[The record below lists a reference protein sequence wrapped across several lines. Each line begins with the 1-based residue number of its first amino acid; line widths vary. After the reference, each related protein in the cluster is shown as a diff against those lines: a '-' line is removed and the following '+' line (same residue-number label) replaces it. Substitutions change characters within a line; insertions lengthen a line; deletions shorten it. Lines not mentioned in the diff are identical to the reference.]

1 MSLFGTEPEM
11 RAQETAAALQ
21 PLAERMRPRTLD
33 EVVGQEKLL
42 GPGKPLRVQI
52 ENDTLSSMLF
62 WGPPGCGKTTLARL
76 IARLTKSDFV
86 SFSAVLSGIK
96 EIKEVM
102 AHAER
107 KSHAGRRTIV
117 FVDEVHRFN
126 KAQQD
131 AFLPHVEAGHILFI
145 GATTENP
152 SFEVISPLLS
162 RTKVYVLEALTTA
175 EIVELLQR
183 ALEDRERGYGN
194 ERIVLEPEQ
203 IGHGGTED
211 KEKRKAGSSEFE
223 NRADMG
229 RNDAPPRHAEEVLW
243 RIAAFANGD
252 ARAAYNILELCVKSA
267 GAEQKDNSSGA
278 KAQLPRGAMSELK
291 LRPSEEK
298 SGKSAM
304 LDRQNPPSHT
314 EGGAPSS
321 SSETSAG
328 RDRRAQTGV
337 SVPRADGSKDPLV
350 HVKRIT
356 VQLLEEVLQKKVLRY
371 DKAGEEHYN
380 LISALHK
387 SVRNSD
393 PDAALYWLARMIESG
408 EDPLYLARRMV
419 RMASEDIGLAEPGA
433 LAITLAAKEA
443 FDFLG
448 APEGHL
454 ALAQAAVYLS
464 LAPKSNAL
472 YVAYGDVMEDVRKTE
487 AEPVPLH
494 LRNAV
499 TGLMKNIGH
508 GEGYKYAHDFEEKV
522 TGMQCL
528 PDNLAGR
535 SYYRPTDQGFEAR
548 MRARMAEI
556 GKIRKKVGG
565 S

>member
-1 MSLFGTEPEM
+1 MSLFPPLPSPVEPE
-11 RAQETAAALQ
+11 TPSALQ

-33 EVVGQEKLL
+33 EFIGQEKLL
-42 GPGKPLRVQI
+42 GPGKPLRMQI
-52 ENDTLSSMLF
+52 ESDHIGSMLL

-76 IARLTKSDFV
+76 IARLTKSDFI

-102 AHAER
+102 AASEL
-107 KSHAGRRTIV
+107 KSKSGDRTIV

-131 AFLPHVEAGHILFI
+131 AFLPYVEAGHIVFI

-162 RTKVYVLEALTTA
+162 RTKVYVLEALSTPQIA
-175 EIVELLQR
+175 ALLHR
-183 ALEDRERGYGN
+183 AL
-194 ERIVLEPEQ
+194 V
-203 IGHGGTED
+203 D
-211 KEKRKAGSSEFE
+211 KEHGLGEQDIAASEQ
-223 NRADMG
+223 
-229 RNDAPPRHAEEVLW
+229 VLF
-243 RIAAFANGD
+243 RIASFANGD
-252 ARAAYNILELCVKSA
+252 ARAAYNTLELCVRSA
-267 GAEQKDNSSGA
+267 KTGADGA
-278 KAQLPRGAMSELK
+278 LQIPSEL
-291 LRPSEEK
+291 
-298 SGKSAM
+298 
-304 LDRQNPPSHT
+304 
-314 EGGAPSS
+314 
-321 SSETSAG
+321 
-328 RDRRAQTGV
+328 
-337 SVPRADGSKDPLV
+337 
-350 HVKRIT
+350 
-356 VQLLEEVLQKKVLRY
+356 LEDVLQRKLLRY
-371 DKAGEEHYN
+371 DKSGDEHYN

-393 PDAALYWLARMIESG
+393 PDAALYWLARMLESG

-472 YVAYGDVMEDVRKTE
+472 YTAYGDVQADVQKTE
-487 AEPVPLH
+487 ADPVPLH
-494 LRNAV
+494 LRNAP
-499 TGLMKNIGH
+499 TGLMKNL
-508 GEGYKYAHDFEEKV
+508 GYGKDYQYAHNYEGKV
-522 TGMQCL
+522 TDMQCL

-535 SYYRPTDQGFEAR
+535 TWYKPTDQGFEQR
-548 MRARMAEI
+548 LRQRLDEI
-556 GKIRKKVGG
+556 RKIRSPATSG
-565 S
+565 

>member
-1 MSLFGTEPEM
+1 MGLFSSLPEPD
-11 RAQETAAALQ
+11 TAAGLQ

-33 EVVGQEKLL
+33 EFIGQEKLL

-52 ENDTLSSMLF
+52 ESDNLSSMIF

-76 IARLTKSDFV
+76 IARLTKAEFV
-86 SFSAVLSGIK
+86 SFSAVLAGIK

-102 AHAER
+102 AVAEQ
-107 KSHAGRRTIV
+107 KSRSGSRTIV

-126 KAQQD
+126 KSQQD

-162 RTKVYVLEALTTA
+162 RTKVYVLDAHTTPQL
-175 EIVELLQR
+175 VELLRR
-183 ALEDRERGYGN
+183 ALADKEHGLGN
-194 ERIVLEPEQ
+194 ERIELGAEQ
-203 IGHGGTED
+203 ERETSSAEDTAGGSQ
-211 KEKRKAGSSEFE
+211 SSQ
-223 NRADMG
+223 
-229 RNDAPPRHAEEVLW
+229 RNEEVLW
-243 RIAAFANGD
+243 RMAAFSNGD
-252 ARAAYNILELCVKSA
+252 ARTAYNTLELCTRSAETDENGVK
-267 GAEQKDNSSGA
+267 
-278 KAQLPRGAMSELK
+278 
-291 LRPSEEK
+291 
-298 SGKSAM
+298 
-304 LDRQNPPSHT
+304 H
-314 EGGAPSS
+314 
-321 SSETSAG
+321 
-328 RDRRAQTGV
+328 
-337 SVPRADGSKDPLV
+337 
-350 HVKRIT
+350 IT
-356 VQLLEEVLQKKVLRY
+356 PALLSDLLQRKMLRY

-408 EDPLYLARRMV
+408 EEPLFLARRMV

-433 LAITLAAKEA
+433 LAVTLAAKDA

-472 YVAYGDVMEDVRKTE
+472 YTGYGAVMEDVQKTE
-487 AEPVPLH
+487 ADPVPLH

-499 TGLMKNIGH
+499 TGLMKNIGY
-508 GEGYKYAHDFEEKV
+508 GEGYKYAHNFDEKI
-522 TGMQCL
+522 TDMQCL
-528 PDNLAGR
+528 PDNLSGKT
-535 SYYRPTDQGFEAR
+535 YYKPTDQGFEAR
-548 MRARMAEI
+548 LRTRIDE
-556 GKIRKKVGG
+556 IRKLKSRTASKG
-565 S
+565 

>member
-1 MSLFGTEPEM
+1 MSLFGAEPEM

-33 EVVGQEKLL
+33 EVMGQEKLL

-52 ENDTLSSMLF
+52 ENDNLTSMLF

-76 IARLTKSDFV
+76 IARLTKSEFV

-102 AHAER
+102 ADAER

-162 RTKVYVLEALTTA
+162 RTKVYVLEALTTPQ
-175 EIVELLQR
+175 IVELLRR
-183 ALEDRERGYGN
+183 ALEDKERGLGRDSV
-194 ERIVLEPEQ
+194 EASEGVLF
-203 IGHGGTED
+203 
-211 KEKRKAGSSEFE
+211 R
-223 NRADMG
+223 M
-229 RNDAPPRHAEEVLW
+229 
-243 RIAAFANGD
+243 AAFANGD
-252 ARAAYNILELCVKSA
+252 ARTAYNTLELCVKSA
-267 GAEQKDNSSGA
+267 
-278 KAQLPRGAMSELK
+278 AM
-291 LRPSEEK
+291 EK
-298 SGKSAM
+298 
-304 LDRQNPPSHT
+304 
-314 EGGAPSS
+314 E
-321 SSETSAG
+321 
-328 RDRRAQTGV
+328 AQTGV
-337 SVPRADGSKDPLV
+337 SVPQ
-350 HVKRIT
+350 KRIT
-356 VQLLEEVLQKKVLRY
+356 VELLEDVLQKRMLRY

-408 EDPLYLARRMV
+408 EDALYLARRMV

-433 LAITLAAKEA
+433 LAVTLAAKEA

-464 LAPKSNAL
+464 LAPKSNAV

-499 TGLMKNIGH
+499 TGLMKNVGY
-508 GEGYKYAHDFEEKV
+508 GEGYQYAHDFEEKV
-522 TGMQCL
+522 TEMQCL
-528 PDNLAGR
+528 PDNLVGR
-535 SYYRPTDQGFEAR
+535 RYYKPTDQGFEAR
-548 MRARMAEI
+548 IKARMAEI
-556 GKIRKKVGG
+556 GKMRKRG
-565 S
+565 SGE